1 MLGYRIDRRVGYEV
15 HIAFQGY
22 PPSPIVYYFYA
33 QDTRGGDRYCRELQ
47 MGAFALAVAGWRW
60 QFGDFAIATGRASV
74 SLALGGEVK
83 RIPTMRTD
91 RIIG

>member
-22 PPSPIVYYFYA
+22 PPSGIVYYFYA
-33 QDTRGGDRYCRELQ
+33 QETRGGDRYCWELQ

-60 QFGDFAIATGRASV
+60 QLIWGFSIATGREP
-74 SLALGGEVK
+74 ALRWLWGCVDVK
-83 RIPTMRTD
+83 D
-91 RIIG
+91 

>member
-1 MLGYRIDRRVGYEV
+1 MLGYRIGRRVGYEV

-60 QFGDFAIATGRASV
+60 KFGDFATATGREP
-74 SLALGGEVK
+74 ALRWLWGDVK
-83 RIPTMRTD
+83 V
-91 RIIG
+91 